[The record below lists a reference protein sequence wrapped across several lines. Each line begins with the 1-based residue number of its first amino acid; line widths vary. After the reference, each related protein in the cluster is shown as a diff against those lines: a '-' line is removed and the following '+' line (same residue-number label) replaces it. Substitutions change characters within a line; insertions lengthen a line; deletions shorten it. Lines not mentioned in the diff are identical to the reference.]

1 MALPLATIGAFGA
14 LWLFGLPYSVF
25 AFIGLIMLLGLV
37 TKNAILL
44 LDYANVLVKRGR
56 AVREAAEE
64 SARTRFRPVL
74 MTAVSTI
81 LGMMPIAL
89 GFGAGGEVRAAL
101 GISVAAGLLGATV
114 LTLIVIPVVFTLVD
128 DGRVAGRRLLARAFS
143 SRGTRA

>member
-1 MALPLATIGAFGA
+1 
-14 LWLFGLPYSVF
+14 LWLFGFPYSVF

-44 LDYANVLVKRGR
+44 LDYANVLVRRGL
-56 AVREAAEE
+56 AVHEAAEQ

-101 GISVAAGLLGATV
+101 GISVAAGLLGATA

-128 DGRVAGRRLLARAFS
+128 DGRVAGKRLLTRAFS
-143 SRGTRA
+143 ARRGRP